1 MAFDIIEKELKRPTI
16 FKNEGALLP
25 DYVPMNLIHRE
36 EQLKA
41 LSRIFRLMI
50 DSPGMASQKAILIG
64 DVGVGKTVVAKRFG
78 FTLEF
83 LAKERKINLKY
94 IHINCYKDRTLFL
107 IMKKIIQTI
116 MPGFPD
122 RGFSA
127 QELFHVIWKYLEEE
141 DGYLLLTLDEMDFL
155 TRIEGEAPIYFL
167 SRLGDEYLKRKQR
180 LSLILIARRFEALG
194 DLDERTKSTLLHN
207 IIKFERYNSNQLYDI
222 IKMRSNEALK
232 DGVVNEEVLRMIA
245 EIAAPRGDARY
256 ALELLWRAGKYADAE
271 GLNKILPEHVRKA
284 QADVFQ
290 IPANIILELPLHERL
305 FLLSIAI
312 LLKKSKS
319 IYVTMG
325 EVENT
330 YRVICEER
338 KLEPRKHTQL
348 WEYLQDLKNLGVL
361 QTKVVNIKGR
371 TTLIG
376 LMDISADALESLLR

>member
-1 MAFDIIEKELKRPTI
+1 MAFDIIEKELKKPTI

-36 EQLKA
+36 EQLRA

-50 DSPGMASQKAILIG
+50 DSPGTASQKAILIG

-94 IHINCYKDRTLFL
+94 IHINCYKDRTFFL
-107 IMKKIIQTI
+107 IVKKIIQTI

-127 QELFHVIWKYLEEE
+127 QELFHAIWNYLEEE

-155 TRIEGEAPIYFL
+155 TRIEEAPIYFL
-167 SRLGDEYLKRKQR
+167 SRLGDEYLNRKQR
-180 LSLILIARRFEALG
+180 LSLILIARRFESLG
-194 DLDERTKSTLLHN
+194 DLDERIKSTLLHN

-222 IKMRSNEALK
+222 IKTRSYEALK
-232 DGVVNEEVLRMIA
+232 EGVVDEEVLRMIA

-284 QADVFQ
+284 QADVLQ

-305 FLLSIAI
+305 LLLSIAI

-338 KLEPRKHTQL
+338 KIEPRKHTQL
-348 WEYLQDLKNLGVL
+348 WEYLQDLKNLGIL
-361 QTKVVNIKGR
+361 QTKVANIKGR
-371 TTLIG
+371 TTLMG